1 MALTPCRIP
10 VLSSP
15 EKSFVAIVAAQY
27 GRRLRRFL
35 SVRLRNVHEVPD
47 LAQEVFLRLLRVR
60 EQESIRNPEA
70 YLFTVA
76 GHVLHQHNLHRA
88 ADSTFVDITEAVS
101 ELTCP
106 EGEGPTA
113 RSDNAQRI
121 EQLERILS
129 QLPPRVGAALV
140 LHRVAG
146 YTVQEVA
153 DQLGVARETAKKYL
167 ARAAEHC
174 RKVRAGSGDPE

>member
-1 MALTPCRIP
+1 MADLQK
-10 VLSSP
+10 
-15 EKSFVAIVAAQY
+15 KSFVAIVAAQY
-27 GRRLRRFL
+27 GQRLRRFL

-47 LAQEVFLRLLRVR
+47 VAQEVFLRLLRVR
-60 EQESIRNPEA
+60 EHESIRNPEA

-76 GHVLHQHNLHRA
+76 GHVLHQHNLRGA
-88 ADSTFVDITEAVS
+88 ADASFVDITDAVS

-106 EGEGPTA
+106 EGEDPTS

-140 LHRVAG
+140 LHRIAG
-146 YTVQEVA
+146 YTVQETA

-167 ARAAEHC
+167 ARAAEHF
-174 RKVRAGSGDPE
+174 RRIRLEREDP